1 MRFHSWL
8 KLIQEHAAADRSVSN
23 LFLLCSGLAV
33 LWESSKERQG
43 ARRQHQASSTAR
55 DSLSACSFGFR
66 QRIGAQLPDKA
77 AEAEVRPNKL
87 GPEVCFK
94 LICVFFFLLQKAV
107 APF

>member
-8 KLIQEHAAADRSVSN
+8 ELIQEHAAADRSVSN

-33 LWESSKERQG
+33 LWESSKERQR

-55 DSLSACSFGFR
+55 DSLSAFSLGFR
-66 QRIGAQLPDKA
+66 QRVGARLPEKA
-77 AEAEVRPNKL
+77 AEAEVRPNKV

-94 LICVFFFLLQKAV
+94 LICVFFFYCKRR
-107 APF
+107 